1 MKLTDRLRRWWK
13 PAQWQEDH
21 PLSDQERADNAQLQ
35 TEDEYVNPQHGI
47 GAESY
52 DRVDVDRDF
61 RKS

>member
-1 MKLTDRLRRWWK
+1 MKLTDRLRRWWR

-21 PLSDQERADNAQLQ
+21 PLSEQERADSAQFQ
-35 TEDEYVNPQHGI
+35 TEDEYINPQHGI

-61 RKS
+61 RKP

>member
-21 PLSDQERADNAQLQ
+21 PLSEQERTDPSRHA
-35 TEDEYVNPQHGI
+35 EDELVHDQLGL
-47 GAESY
+47 GSY

-61 RKS
+61 KKP

>member
-21 PLSDQERADNAQLQ
+21 PLSDEERADNAQFQ
-35 TEDEYVNPQHGI
+35 TEDEYINPQHGV

-61 RKS
+61 RKP